1 MRRKQLARIALY
13 AIGFAIVLPVSF
25 LREAKAFDKPDLL
38 SIEIR
43 ATVIKNENIDQVVGR
58 LTEYGIPVGIEL
70 AEEKLPP
77 LTPRRRIDLKV
88 PETNV
93 KDFLDTVV
101 AKDPRYT
108 WKLEGGVVHV
118 WPKIERDTLITT
130 LLDTKISHFA
140 FAGGVSRYHIQNEI
154 LNLPEISSQLDFAG
168 VSPLIFHSFA
178 NQAKLEKGAVFDES
192 NVTLRELLD
201 KLVLKTEIKQWVIMR
216 WGENSEYIT
225 LKSG

>member
-1 MRRKQLARIALY
+1 MRRKQLARLTIFALTL
-13 AIGFAIVLPVSF
+13 VLLPFIF
-25 LREAKAFDKPDLL
+25 LREPRAFHKSDLL
-38 SIEIR
+38 SIKIR
-43 ATVIKNENIDQVVGR
+43 ATVIKDEYIDQVVGR
-58 LTEYGIPVGIEL
+58 LTEYGIRLGIEL

-77 LTPRRRIDLKV
+77 LTPRRGIDLNV

-118 WPKIERDTLITT
+118 WPKTERDTLVTT
-130 LLDTKISHFA
+130 LLDTKISHFT

-154 LNLPEISSQLDFAG
+154 MNLPEISSLLDFAG
-168 VSPLIFHSFA
+168 VSPLIFISFA
-178 NQAKLEKGAVFDES
+178 NQAKLEKGTVFDES

-216 WGENSEYIT
+216 WGEKSEYIT

>member
-1 MRRKQLARIALY
+1 MRRRQLARLTIFALT
-13 AIGFAIVLPVSF
+13 FVLLPFIFVRE
-25 LREAKAFDKPDLL
+25 LRAFDKPDLL
-38 SIEIR
+38 STPIR
-43 ATVIKNENIDQVVGR
+43 ATDIKNENIDQVLGR
-58 LTEYGIPVGIEL
+58 LTEYGIRLGIEL

-77 LTPRRRIDLKV
+77 LTPRRGIDLKV

-118 WPKIERDTLITT
+118 WPKTERDTLVAT
-130 LLDTKISHFA
+130 LLDTKVSHFA
-140 FAGGVSRYHIQNEI
+140 FEGGVSRYRVQHQI
-154 LNLPEISSQLDFAG
+154 LNLPEISSLLDFAG

-178 NQAKLEKGAVFDES
+178 NQAKLEKETVFDES

-216 WGENSEYIT
+216 WGENGEYIT